1 MLKSLFVFTRFFLF
15 WILFFFLE
23 RLLFLVY
30 FSDRLSNIGIGE
42 IANTF
47 LYALRLDAS
56 MIAYLSV
63 IPLIFYLVLLFLP
76 RYKFPEIIGK
86 YYVLFFV
93 FIFSIISV
101 FNLNLYREWG
111 SKINFRALDL
121 AFNSTKEAIAS
132 GSSSP
137 ILLSLSVLIGISFA
151 SVFFAKKTIDFK
163 IKDHVEPLWKKAGTA
178 FMMLALLFLAIR
190 GGWQLSPINQ
200 SMAYFSNETVLN
212 HAAVNTE
219 WNLIHDILNN
229 KYGKDNPY
237 KYYPEEEA
245 KKIVAELYKKPNGEK
260 VKVLNSERPNVVII
274 IMESFTAEL
283 VGSLGGEKGVTPN
296 FDKLS
301 AEGILFENIYA
312 AAGRT
317 DKGVTATLSAFPSQA
332 IRSIMKQNS
341 KQEKL
346 PGIAQEFKSN
356 AYATSF
362 YYGGE
367 SEFFNM
373 KSYVLSHGYQTLID
387 NYSFE
392 KKDMNSKWGA
402 YDEKVFSKQ
411 LADMDNVKQPFFS
424 TILTLTNHEPFD
436 LPVEKRFKGEQIED
450 KFRSTS
456 FYADSCLGA
465 YLSSAKKKPWYK
477 NTLFVV
483 IADHSHRLPDNLT
496 EFDPKRYRIPLLFF
510 GDVIKTGF
518 KGHRINKFGNQTD
531 LAASLL
537 NQLNMP
543 SNRYLWSKDL
553 FNPGTPGFAFFN
565 WDNGFGFATKDQI
578 ISFDNVGKNIIMRKN
593 AANPKIEKDLLRYG
607 KAHMQEVFQQYLDY

>member
-30 FSDRLSNIGIGE
+30 FSDRLTHIGLGE
-42 IANTF
+42 IAITF

-56 MIAYLSV
+56 MIAYISV
-63 IPLIFYLVLLFLP
+63 IPLLVYLVLLFLP

-151 SVFFAKKTIDFK
+151 SVFFANKTIDFK

-245 KKIVAELYKKPNGEK
+245 KKIVAELYKKPNSEK

-301 AEGILFENIYA
+301 AQGILFENIYA

-317 DKGVTATLSAFPSQA
+317 DKGVMATLSAFPSQA

-356 AYATSF
+356 DYVTSF

-387 NYSFE
+387 NYSFD

-411 LADMDNVKQPFFS
+411 LTEMDLAKQPFFS

-436 LPVEKRFKGEQIED
+436 LPVEKRFKGEQVED

-465 YLSSAKKKPWYK
+465 YLSSAKKKSWYK

-483 IADHSHRLPDNLT
+483 IADHSHRLPANLT

-510 GDVIKTGF
+510 GDVIKTEF

-531 LAASLL
+531 LATSLL

-543 SNRYLWSKDL
+543 SNRYSWSKDL

>member
-30 FSDRLSNIGIGE
+30 FSDRLTHIGLGE
-42 IANTF
+42 IAITF

-56 MIAYLSV
+56 MIAYISV
-63 IPLIFYLVLLFLP
+63 IPLIVYLVLLFLP

-151 SVFFAKKTIDFK
+151 SVFFANKTIDFK

-496 EFDPKRYRIPLLFF
+496 EFDPKRYRIPLLFC
-510 GDVIKTGF
+510 GDVIKTEF

>member
-317 DKGVTATLSAFPSQA
+317 DKGVMATLSAFPSQA

>member
-30 FSDRLSNIGIGE
+30 FSDRLTHIGLGE
-42 IANTF
+42 IAITF

-63 IPLIFYLVLLFLP
+63 IPLLVYLVLLFLP

-137 ILLSLSVLIGISFA
+137 ILLSLSVLIGISFV

-301 AEGILFENIYA
+301 AQGILFENIYA

-317 DKGVTATLSAFPSQA
+317 DKGVMATLSAFPSQA

-356 AYATSF
+356 DYATSF

-387 NYSFE
+387 NYSFD

-411 LADMDNVKQPFFS
+411 LTDMDLVKQPFFS

-436 LPVEKRFKGEQIED
+436 LPVEKRFKGEQVED

-465 YLSSAKKKPWYK
+465 YLSSAKKKSWYK

-483 IADHSHRLPDNLT
+483 IADHSHRLPANLT

-510 GDVIKTGF
+510 GDVIKTEF

-543 SNRYLWSKDL
+543 SNRYSWSKDL

>member
-30 FSDRLSNIGIGE
+30 FSDRLTNIGFGE
-42 IANTF
+42 IAITF
-47 LYALRLDAS
+47 LFALRLDAS

-63 IPLIFYLVLLFLP
+63 IPLIVYLVLLFLP
-76 RYKFPEIIGK
+76 RCKFPENIGK

-93 FIFSIISV
+93 FIFSIISI

-111 SKINFRALDL
+111 SKINYRALDL

-137 ILLSLSVLIGISFA
+137 ILLSLSVLFGISFA
-151 SVFFAKKTIDFK
+151 SVFLAKKTIDFE
-163 IKDHVEPLWKKAGTA
+163 IKDHLEPLWKKAGTA
-178 FMMLALLFLAIR
+178 LMMLVLLFLAIR

-245 KKIVAELYKKPNGEK
+245 KKIVAELYAKPNGK
-260 VKVLNSERPNVVII
+260 NVKALNFERPNVVII

-301 AEGILFENIYA
+301 TDGILFENIYA

-317 DKGVTATLSAFPSQA
+317 DKGVMATLSAFPSQA

-346 PGIAQEFKSN
+346 PGIAQEFKLN

-387 NYSFE
+387 NYSFD

-411 LADMDNVKQPFFS
+411 LADMDQVKQPFFS

-483 IADHSHRLPDNLT
+483 VADHSHRLPANLT

-510 GDVIKTGF
+510 GDVIKTEF
-518 KGHRINKFGNQTD
+518 KGTRINKFGSQTD

-543 SNRYLWSKDL
+543 SNRYSWSKDL
-553 FNPGTPGFAFFN
+553 FNPETPGFAFFN

-593 AANPKIEKDLLRYG
+593 IANPKIDKNLVRYG